1 MTTTDKNDLCFSE
14 YYRII
19 YALKVLEMHF
29 SSTVTVPPG
38 NGLSSLL
45 ANGAHILP
53 CQWMTIIK
61 LKLILVRVIQLQ

>member
-29 SSTVTVPPG
+29 SRGTVTVPPG

-53 CQWMTIIK
+53 MDDYN
-61 LKLILVRVIQLQ
+61 